1 MAARLA
7 ESGTIIDKTKEP
19 KLLSHHLFKRFDQ
32 NLGLVVTTHTLGVK
46 KLKYSELHPKRH
58 LDISQEI

>member
-46 KLKYSELHPKRH
+46 YS
-58 LDISQEI
+58 